1 MMIES
6 EMFASQNLE
15 LLSLSRDSCSSI
27 ASQDSSNIQV
37 NLNMQILEIEFMD
50 EDIQK
55 GQLDPRSF
63 SVIFTPR

>member
-15 LLSLSRDSCSSI
+15 LLRLSRDSCSSI